1 MAFYESTFIVRP
13 DISKQEINRLVDTFS
28 KVISESGGK
37 VLKTEHWGL
46 RNLAYIINKSKKGYY
61 VMLVL
66 DALHTAVEEMERRI
80 KLNPDILRHLTIR
93 VKEVSEGPSSIIA
106 SQDDDTDG
114 VSNVII
120 DE

>member
-13 DISKQEINRLVDTFS
+13 DISKQEINRLVETFS
-28 KVISESGGK
+28 KVISENGGQ

-66 DALHTAVEEMERRI
+66 DAPYNAVEEMERRI
-80 KLNPDILRHLTIR
+80 KLNQDILRNLTIR
-93 VKEVSEGPSSIIA
+93 VTEISEGPSSIIA
-106 SQDDDTDG
+106 SQDDDTDV
-114 VSNVII
+114 VSNIAI
-120 DE
+120 EE